1 MKNYEELEKII
12 RDCIDEKDPEKHPYF
27 VIDSLPGMST
37 YVDSKE
43 KADRVDRMV
52 SHKFATPVPTGKP
65 NVFKIIRKETN

>member
-12 RDCIDEKDPEKHPYF
+12 HECIAEKDPVKHPYF

-43 KADRVDRMV
+43 KADKVDSMI
-52 SHKFATPVPTGKP
+52 SYKSATAVPTGKP
-65 NVFKIIRKETN
+65 NEFKIIEKE